1 MAESL
6 KSLLGE
12 DAPQRLA
19 TLLHRA
25 WSRFDR
31 KAFTAL
37 AMPGYPI
44 LGLMARG
51 ERMADALEQTLP
63 ADFERAAAILSSA
76 MDPPLPM
83 DARGEPCSDGRG
95 YSAFLYLPYSI
106 FISRHGLEHFEAA
119 MDAQH
124 ALTQRFTAEFS
135 IRPFL
140 VRHPA
145 ATLARLAQWTADPSG
160 HVRRLVSEGT
170 RPRLPWARRLP
181 ALVADPSPG
190 LALLEHLRD
199 DPSRYVRRSVANHL
213 GDVGKDHPQRLLALA
228 GRWMSD
234 APPLRVQLLRHALR
248 TLVRRGDPDAL
259 SLLGSGHSSRLSIRS
274 VSWAP
279 ARPHIGD
286 NLVVTLA
293 LHNPEAEV
301 QTALVNLEIG
311 YVKANGQLSPRTF
324 SLGNVALASGGVV
337 TLRKQLSLRQM
348 TTRTHYPGLH
358 TIALQLNGRRHP
370 LGDFFLDPSPLTP

>member
-12 DAPQRLA
+12 DAPQRLGA
-19 TLLHRA
+19 LLQRA
-25 WSRFDR
+25 WPRFDR
-31 KAFTAL
+31 KVFTAL
-37 AMPGYPI
+37 AMPDYPA

-51 ERMADALEQTLP
+51 ERLADALEQTLP
-63 ADFERAAAILSSA
+63 AEFERAAAILSNA

-83 DARGEPCSDGRG
+83 DARGEPCTDGRG
-95 YSAFLYLPYSI
+95 YSAFLYLPYSL
-106 FISRHGLEHFEAA
+106 FIARHGLDHFEAA
-119 MDAQH
+119 MAAQH

-140 VRHPA
+140 VRHPT

-213 GDVGKDHPQRLLALA
+213 GDVGKDHPHRLLALA
-228 GRWMSD
+228 DRWMSD
-234 APPLRVQLLRHALR
+234 APPPRVQLLRHALR
-248 TLVRRGDPDAL
+248 TLVRRGDPHAL
-259 SLLGSGHSSRLSIRS
+259 TLLGSGHSSRLSIQS
-274 VSWAP
+274 VNWVP
-279 ARPHIGD
+279 TRPHIGD
-286 NLVVTLA
+286 TLAVTLA

-311 YVKANGQLSPRTF
+311 YVKANGQISPRTF
-324 SLGNVALASGGVV
+324 ALGSVAVASGGTV
-337 TLRKQLSLRQM
+337 TLKKHVSLRQM

-358 TIALQLNGRRHP
+358 AIALQINGRRHP
-370 LGDFFLDPSPLTP
+370 AGDFLLEPSLQTP